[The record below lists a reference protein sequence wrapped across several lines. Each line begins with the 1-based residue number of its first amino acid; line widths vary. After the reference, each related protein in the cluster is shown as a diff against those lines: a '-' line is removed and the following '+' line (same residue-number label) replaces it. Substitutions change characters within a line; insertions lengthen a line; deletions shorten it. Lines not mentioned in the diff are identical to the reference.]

1 MNEFLK
7 IKQLGYLREAMNGA
21 VVRQNI
27 IAGNVANVE
36 TPGYKAQSVDF
47 EKKLAEAMGQGVT
60 MKKTDNRHLPNFGG
74 GELKIEPD
82 ITGTG
87 QPAKLD
93 GNNVNLDR
101 ENSKSAM
108 NRLYYDAM
116 AVMFK
121 KQVGEIFI
129 SLRIR

>member
-7 IKQLGYLREAMNGA
+7 IKQIGYLREAMNGA
-21 VVRQNI
+21 VVRQNA

-36 TPGYKAQSVDF
+36 TPGYKAQSVSF
-47 EKKLAEAMGQGVT
+47 EKKLAQAMGQGVNMT
-60 MKKTDNRHLPNFGG
+60 KTDNRHLPNFGSD
-74 GELKIEPD
+74 ELKIEPD

-101 ENSKSAM
+101 ENSESAM